1 MVSPSLHK
9 DLKRKV
15 MPKYRHEEV
24 CHHSE
29 YSLERPFR
37 APFEIVNSLYSA
49 YLLCLVSMLNLSTG
63 SPGTDGRGQ

>member
-29 YSLERPFR
+29 YSLECPFR

-49 YLLCLVSMLNLSTG
+49 YLLCLVSTLICPLG
-63 SPGTDGRGQ
+63 HPAPDGGGQ